1 MAERRLEF
9 FLIFGILPYFCF
21 INTISH
27 PIFFIIHIYLLVEHR
42 IGITIEQLI
51 DFDPHIPLQYDSNY
65 NGAVPWG
72 DLDCYVQY
80 FFPTGKL
87 NSHIHSS

>member
-9 FLIFGILPYFCF
+9 FFDIRYFTILLFYKYYQ
-21 INTISH
+21 S
-27 PIFFIIHIYLLVEHR
+27 FFFLIIHINLLVEHR